1 MSLQGQGLQAYN
13 EYMKRAM
20 KKPPKVEAVE
30 SGGLMNRN
38 KSIAETDKDADPT
51 DYLLEQFMQLQK
63 LRAGLKNG

>member
-1 MSLQGQGLQAYN
+1 
-13 EYMKRAM
+13 MKRAM